1 MTSPRRRAA
10 CAAALAVITAATL
23 AGCGSEEPTATPPPP
38 PPPVTTASADELC
51 GMMRS
56 QVGDWRALGQT
67 SARIGFTGT
76 MTLWT
81 RDGNDA
87 ANVARD
93 RGVVDDIT
101 ARQCPE
107 LREKTI
113 VALGTPDLATALA
126 GF

>member
-1 MTSPRRRAA
+1 MTSPHRRAA
-10 CAAALAVITAATL
+10 CAAALAAVTAATL
-23 AGCGSEEPTATPPPP
+23 AGCGSDEETPTPPP
-38 PPPVTTASADELC
+38 PPPVTTASADDLC

-56 QVGDWRALGQT
+56 QVGDWQALGQT

-81 RDGNDA
+81 RNGNDA

-107 LREKTI
+107 LRQKTI
-113 VALGTPDLATALA
+113 TAVGTPDLATALG